1 MVLPKKGFTRCW
13 SQYFSC
19 NGNTATSKYFPTD
32 FQFSVLTVL
41 DMMKP
46 QPKSN
51 SNNKI
56 NVHIYKFKYT
66 IAISNNCVY
75 IYELCRSITI
85 ISLSLFLSLSICDLP
100 SSLYLCLYLCLYL
113 FRSHY
118 HTSHVVNSCHTNC
131 QTNSSFIL
139 FIGMARLHLHFK
151 YSAIFTI
158 QLFSHWIYLL
168 HIYVYISL
176 SVPIRH

>member
-41 DMMKP
+41 DMIKP

-66 IAISNNCVY
+66 IAISNNCIYIY
-75 IYELCRSITI
+75 IYELCQSITI
-85 ISLSLFLSLSICDLP
+85 ISLSLFLTFSVYLRLCPPLSI
-100 SSLYLCLYLCLYL
+100 SVSVSVSIY
-113 FRSHY
+113 FSRSI
-118 HTSHVVNSCHTNC
+118 TSHVVNSCHTNC

-168 HIYVYISL
+168 HIYMMYTS
-176 SVPIRH
+176 H